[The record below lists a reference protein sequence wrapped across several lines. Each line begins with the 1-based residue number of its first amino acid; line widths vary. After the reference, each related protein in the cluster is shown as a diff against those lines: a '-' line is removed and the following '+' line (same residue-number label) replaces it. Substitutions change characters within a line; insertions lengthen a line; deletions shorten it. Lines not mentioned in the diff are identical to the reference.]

1 MNKVRFAVVGVH
13 SIAGHHID
21 GIKKLPQAE
30 LIAICDIH
38 EEFAKKSAA
47 TGKPCAPEYFS

>member
-13 SIAGHHID
+13 SIARHHID

-38 EEFAKKSAA
+38 EEFDKKCAA